1 MTKTASR
8 IEYGVVDVHLE
19 VEIAAAPARVWKALI
34 AEPGRWWPKDFYT
47 GPAKG
52 FHIEPR
58 LGGRVFEDWGDGNG
72 VIWYTVFGVNPGV
85 SLDLQGCMAVPYG
98 PALTLLHLDLAPRG
112 SGTMLALSD
121 STIGAAGHEGT
132 EEKTKGWQQVF
143 GAGLKAFV
151 EGGR

>member
-1 MTKTASR
+1 MTTAAMATT
-8 IEYGVVDVHLE
+8 V
-19 VEIAAAPARVWKALI
+19 ARVEMEIEISATPGEVWQALV
-34 AEPGRWWPKDFYT
+34 RDTSFWWPKDFYT

-112 SGTMLALSD
+112 SGTRLALSD